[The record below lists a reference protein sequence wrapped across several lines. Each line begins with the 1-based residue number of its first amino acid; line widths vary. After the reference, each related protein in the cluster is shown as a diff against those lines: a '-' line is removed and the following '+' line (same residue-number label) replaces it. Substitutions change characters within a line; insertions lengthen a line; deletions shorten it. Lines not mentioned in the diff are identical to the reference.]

1 MLTQDRLPPWDT
13 NIVSGT
19 SRWAEKRIKSWMVGC
34 DAMQVIIRKPCPFR
48 QANELRAP
56 TEYSYLPS
64 GIIIM
69 IPKTYYGARRQQRV
83 KAMYEYTSFYGLLQ
97 LHTNTS
103 SLILWAP
110 NYPKNILLQCIEA
123 AITMSAT
130 TITYNTFLPSVA
142 ISKHHQSI
150 PGPSQVADQST
161 RYITSLLIV
170 PGKF

>member
-1 MLTQDRLPPWDT
+1 MR
-13 NIVSGT
+13 
-19 SRWAEKRIKSWMVGC
+19 C

-64 GIIIM
+64 GIKIM

-83 KAMYEYTSFYGLLQ
+83 KAKYESTLPSTDYL

-123 AITMSAT
+123 ATTMSAT
-130 TITYNTFLPSVA
+130 TITYNTFLPVSVSVA
-142 ISKHHQSI
+142 ISEHHQSI

-161 RYITSLLIV
+161 RYIPSLLIV
-170 PGKF
+170 PGKFYTE